1 MGFDFSQS
9 FKDIAFTFRLTVS
22 ILSIGMFIAA
32 LEDIRSWP
40 VFQSNGILSW
50 RVSKLGTPWFVKS
63 IFSKP
68 LDFLMRDGVH
78 KGFIYI
84 RILSSFLIFILSI
97 FNIMSPVLLL
107 LLLIASLLVSV
118 RSPYGLNGAYQM
130 HLIILLALSI
140 GVSFGIGSPVSSLC
154 LWFIG
159 AQLLLAYSIS
169 GITKL
174 ASPMWRKSLALK
186 AIFSTRCFGHTL
198 LYRLFSKRE
207 VLTVIASWSVFCF
220 EISFFTILFFSPAY
234 AMVFIMAGFLF
245 HLSNAIFMGLNDF
258 LFAFSA
264 AYPAIMYCVH
274 TLHSN

>member
-1 MGFDFSQS
+1 MEFDFSQS

-22 ILSIGMFIAA
+22 ILSIGMFITA

-68 LDFLMRDGVH
+68 LDFLMQDEVY
-78 KGFIYI
+78 KGFIYV
-84 RILSSFLIFILSI
+84 RILFSFLIFILSI
-97 FNIMSPVLLL
+97 FNIMSPVLVSLL
-107 LLLIASLLVSV
+107 FIASLLVSL
-118 RSPYGLNGAYQM
+118 RSSYGLNGAYQM
-130 HLIILLALSI
+130 HIIILLTLSI
-140 GVSFGIGSPVSSLC
+140 GISCGIGSPVSSLC

-159 AQLLLAYSIS
+159 AQLLLAYFIS

-186 AIFSTRCFGHTL
+186 AIFSTRCFGHSL
-198 LYRLFSKRE
+198 LYKLFSKRE
-207 VLTVIASWSVFCF
+207 VITIIISWSIFCF
-220 EISFFTILFFSPAY
+220 EISFFSILFSSPTY
-234 AMVFIMAGFLF
+234 AMIFIMIGFLF

-264 AYPAIMYCVH
+264 AYPALMYCVH
-274 TLHSN
+274 TLHSS